1 MSGKRKGR
9 PKTESDSSTSP
20 EDKRSRQTFT
30 TEYSDEQDGEA
41 PQAPSMAAELG
52 KKLDEV
58 LERLTKLDI
67 IENRLNNLYT
77 TMANIEGVISNLDKD
92 VAELKAKSNTTV
104 DSVNKLEQS
113 VDFNAS
119 DIADLKHDQLKLQF
133 ENENLMKQLLYS
145 ESYSRRENLKFIGIV
160 ENTTGS
166 TNNRNAA
173 KSSDSLQS
181 ENTKDVLFKFLE
193 DELNIT
199 DARKR
204 IEFQRVHRLGKP
216 RSSGDPRPIIA
227 RFHRYQ
233 DREEVMQKARA
244 KLKGKDYAVF
254 EDIPKELYELRKRQQ
269 SKLKRATQDGLKAFF
284 SKKFPDRL
292 YINGEFVPLDES
304 TL

>member
-1 MSGKRKGR
+1 MSGKRKRR

-30 TEYSDEQDGEA
+30 AEFSDEQDGEA

-113 VDFNAS
+113 VHFNAS

-133 ENENLMKQLLYS
+133 ENDNLKKQLLYS
-145 ESYSRRENLKFIGIV
+145 ESYSGRENLKFIGIV
-160 ENTTGS
+160 ENTTDS
-166 TNNRNAA
+166 TNNWNAA
-173 KSSDSLQS
+173 KSSDSLLS
-181 ENTKDVLFKFLE
+181 ENNKDVLFKFLE
-193 DELNIT
+193 DELNIP

-216 RSSGDPRPIIA
+216 RSSGDLRPIIA
-227 RFHRYQ
+227 RFLRYQ
-233 DREEVMQKARA
+233 DREVMQKARA

-269 SKLKRATQDGLKAFF
+269 NKLKRARQDGLKAFF

-292 YINGEFVPLDES
+292 YINGEFVLLDES

>member
-1 MSGKRKGR
+1 M
-9 PKTESDSSTSP
+9 ESDSSTSP

-30 TEYSDEQDGEA
+30 VEFSDEQDSEA

-92 VAELKAKSNTTV
+92 VTELKAKSNTTV

-113 VDFNAS
+113 VHFNAS
-119 DIADLKHDQLKLQF
+119 DIADLKHDQLKLHF
-133 ENENLMKQLLYS
+133 ENDNLKKQLLYS
-145 ESYSRRENLKFIGIV
+145 ESYSSRENLKFIGIV
-160 ENTTGS
+160 ENTTDS
-166 TNNRNAA
+166 TNNWNAV

-199 DARKR
+199 DARKG
-204 IEFQRVHRLGKP
+204 IEFQSVHRLGKP
-216 RSSGDPRPIIA
+216 RSSGDPGPIIA
-227 RFHRYQ
+227 RFLRYQ
-233 DREEVMQKARA
+233 DREEVMQKAQA

-254 EDIPKELYELRKRQQ
+254 EDIPEELYEL
-269 SKLKRATQDGLKAFF
+269 FF
-284 SKKFPDRL
+284 F
-292 YINGEFVPLDES
+292 FFFFF
-304 TL
+304 